1 MFKRYNEDTKR
12 DRFDIIN
19 LRKFPNKF
27 DLESLDYFLTTN
39 QEDLHARFK
48 QEFVLESS
56 KFILKNN
63 KLTFDSE
70 FYLQIKRR
78 VIIFVPIYTYSIT
91 NNHEVNVY
99 SITRQSYA
107 VPSKYSES
115 SWLRFLGDCQLL
127 MKFNLKKPDHFFRY

>member
-48 QEFVLESS
+48 
-56 KFILKNN
+56 
-63 KLTFDSE
+63 
-70 FYLQIKRR
+70 
-78 VIIFVPIYTYSIT
+78 
-91 NNHEVNVY
+91 
-99 SITRQSYA
+99 
-107 VPSKYSES
+107 
-115 SWLRFLGDCQLL
+115 
-127 MKFNLKKPDHFFRY
+127 

>member
-27 DLESLDYFLTTN
+27 GLEPLDYFLTTN

-107 VPSKYSES
+107 VPSKYSAS
-115 SWLRFLGDCQLL
+115 S
-127 MKFNLKKPDHFFRY
+127 